1 MHKLAKM
8 GIGGWVLI
16 AAWIVVLIAGFRPLN
31 AMADEQSVTV
41 FAAASTTNAVTD
53 IAKMFEASHPVKVLL
68 SFASSSTLAKQI
80 GEGAPADVFLSA
92 NPQWMD
98 YLAEKNEI
106 VPESRVDLL
115 SNRIVLIAPKDSPVD
130 NVAVDSALDMAGLL
144 KGGYLAMGDPDHVPA
159 GKYGKQAFEKLGLWA
174 AIQDR
179 IARAKDVRAALTL
192 VERAESPLGQVYA
205 TDAAISDKVKVVGVF
220 PEDSHPPI
228 TYPAALIAGKD
239 NAAARDFLVFLRGPD
254 ARAVFEK
261 YGFSVR

>member
-1 MHKLAKM
+1 MSKPANA
-8 GIGGWVLI
+8 GNRNWVCIAIWIIVLI
-16 AAWIVVLIAGFRPLN
+16 SGLTVGT
-31 AMADEQSVTV
+31 AMAEDPSVTV

-53 IAKMFEASHPVKVLL
+53 IAKLFEASHSVKVLL

-92 NPQWMD
+92 NPEWMD
-98 YLAEKNEI
+98 YLADRNAI

-115 SNRIVLIAPKDSPVD
+115 SNRIVLIAPQDSPLD
-130 NVAVDSALDMAGLL
+130 HVAVDSQLDMPGLL
-144 KGGYLAMGDPDHVPA
+144 GGGYLAMGDPDHVPA
-159 GKYGKQAFEKLGLWA
+159 GKYGKQAFEKLGLWG
-174 AIQDR
+174 AIQDK

-220 PEDSHPPI
+220 PTDSHPPI
-228 TYPAALIAGKD
+228 TYPAALVAGTD
-239 NAAARDFLVFLRGPD
+239 HAAARDFLAFLGGPE
-254 ARAVFEK
+254 AKAVFEK